1 MSYKAFKRLL
11 GETSLERK
19 CRWLLG
25 AGVLVLM
32 TGSFWVYARQTEDL
46 AYEQLEST
54 GRALLP
60 SIVAR
65 LHVRADLVQVVD
77 DFQRSAED
85 HWPSTLKDYKFDVL
99 RPDAQDEQ
107 HRPTA
112 VDQPAMHAFADATR
126 NELTRRVPKE
136 NAYYYYGAL
145 RAAPAC
151 VACHRDEEKMG
162 PGKANPDLKP
172 DDLM

>member
-1 MSYKAFKRLL
+1 MSYRAFKRLL

-25 AGVLVLM
+25 AGVLLLM

-65 LHVRADLVQVVD
+65 EHVKGELSGALDE
-77 DFQRSAED
+77 FQKSAEY
-85 HWPSTLKDYKFDVL
+85 HWPRTLREYKYDVL
-99 RPDAQDEQ
+99 IPGSQDDQ

-112 VDQPAMHAFADATR
+112 ADQPAMHVLSDASR
-126 NELTRRVPKE
+126 NEISRQVPKE
-136 NAYYYYGAL
+136 NTYYYYGAI
-145 RAAPAC
+145 RAATGC
-151 VACHRDEEKMG
+151 VDCH
-162 PGKANPDLKP
+162 
-172 DDLM
+172 